1 MRRSTQSL
9 GLARNTYGGTETR
22 KEPYFLN
29 RIGRNGSPYT
39 IGFRNKK
46 LLRLCPVVM
55 HVENCCM
62 SYSNFLNFWVIVYI
76 NARAWKG
83 VRKRNRKLM
92 ELHVRC
98 DTSNCPSLNRHTSLE
113 YIFNTKRE
121 QRIVLWRYL
130 MYINVK
136 RKLSEIFSIC
146 ERLQVHLIKTH

>member
-1 MRRSTQSL
+1 MCAPPSPNSAPWRYNTASCAVAHSHWTWRETHMR
-9 GLARNTYGGTETR
+9 ARKPE

-76 NARAWKG
+76 NAGAWKG
-83 VRKRNRKLM
+83 VRKRNRKWSYMLD
-92 ELHVRC
+92 VTRV
-98 DTSNCPSLNRHTSLE
+98 TFPVLNRHTSLE

-121 QRIVLWRYL
+121 QRIVHWTLF
-130 MYINVK
+130 NVHQ
-136 RKLSEIFSIC
+136 C
-146 ERLQVHLIKTH
+146 